1 MQKEGNV
8 EQPDSNGL
16 GVDRPDNP
24 TPAIFYEDLRHER
37 ARIADPDRVR
47 SRSARMI
54 PAENFMATLAANID
68 NSELSDAAFRQLV
81 RNTMPIVQH

>member
-1 MQKEGNV
+1 MG
-8 EQPDSNGL
+8 QPDSNAMSD
-16 GVDRPDNP
+16 DRPDNP
-24 TPAIFYEDLRHER
+24 YAVSRPRESFQENYYE
-37 ARIADPDRVR
+37 RVR

-81 RNTMPIVQH
+81 RNTMPIVQR